1 MTDITRF
8 DVNEKLIL
16 TIMKDI
22 IISANKVI
30 TKALKKD
37 TCTPII
43 LAAK

>member
-1 MTDITRF
+1 MMNIKRF
-8 DVNEKLIL
+8 DVNKKLAL
-16 TIMKDI
+16 TIIIKDI
-22 IISANKVI
+22 IPTNKVP